1 MNPIAEFFPIFLMII
16 TAYFFFKFFY
26 KKDKEKI
33 KDNLSE
39 QEPLT
44 WEKAR
49 VGLYFT
55 IPLIFAI
62 LTILNITASSRVSM
76 GNIGPAILNFFFTR
90 FVVKKIIKKGLS
102 FKHPKLYTI
111 GISILIY
118 IIQLTLGTVMVYL
131 LKV

>member
-1 MNPIAEFFPIFLMII
+1 MNPIAEFFSIFLMII
-16 TAYFFFKFFY
+16 TAYFLFKFFY
-26 KKDKEKI
+26 KKDKI

-49 VGLYFT
+49 VGLFFT

-62 LTILNITASSRVSM
+62 LTILNITASSRVPM
-76 GNIGPAILNFFFTR
+76 GNVGPAILNFFFTR

-102 FKHPKLYTI
+102 FNYPKLYTI
-111 GISILIY
+111 GISIVIY
-118 IIQLTLGTVMVYL
+118 IIQLTLGTVLLYL
-131 LKV
+131 LKI